1 MLRLATL
8 GGADKAIETRNA
20 EWCANRPIRR
30 SGRYSVHLRLG
41 SAVAMDGKNMRG
53 VVQGLVI
60 IIVVSAAV
68 IAGITVA
75 DLMGLL
81 PSRLR

>member
-1 MLRLATL
+1 
-8 GGADKAIETRNA
+8 
-20 EWCANRPIRR
+20 
-30 SGRYSVHLRLG
+30 
-41 SAVAMDGKNMRG
+41 MRG

>member
-1 MLRLATL
+1 
-8 GGADKAIETRNA
+8 
-20 EWCANRPIRR
+20 
-30 SGRYSVHLRLG
+30 
-41 SAVAMDGKNMRG
+41 MDGKNMRG

-60 IIVVSAAV
+60 IIMVSVAV

>member
-1 MLRLATL
+1 
-8 GGADKAIETRNA
+8 
-20 EWCANRPIRR
+20 
-30 SGRYSVHLRLG
+30 
-41 SAVAMDGKNMRG
+41 MDGKNMRG

-60 IIVVSAAV
+60 IIVVSVAV

>member
-1 MLRLATL
+1 M
-8 GGADKAIETRNA
+8 G
-20 EWCANRPIRR
+20 C
-30 SGRYSVHLRLG
+30 
-41 SAVAMDGKNMRG
+41 AMDGNLRG

-60 IIVVSAAV
+60 IIVVSVAV